1 LSDKNRAVT
10 HLRVVVRELLA
21 AGFGLSEIMAM
32 SAAASLEIETY
43 GEPGSERRR
52 KADEGERE
60 THADRV
66 IRTRLRERI
75 ALSMYPEHAEHLDQA
90 ERALVLLA
98 CGLGH
103 VTLDVDGEPV
113 AAALLVAVLGLE
125 DFVEERLN
133 YLRN

>member
-1 LSDKNRAVT
+1 VSDKHRAVT

-21 AGFGLSEIMAM
+21 AGFSLPEIMAM
-32 SAAASLEIETY
+32 SAAASLEIEMY
-43 GEPGSERRR
+43 GEPGSARRLE
-52 KADEGERE
+52 ADEDERE
-60 THADRV
+60 THADRI
-66 IRTRLRERI
+66 IRNRLRERI
-75 ALSMYPEHAEHLDQA
+75 ALSMYPEHAQHLDQI

-113 AAALLVAVLGLE
+113 AAALLVAILGL
-125 DFVEERLN
+125 DDLVEERLN